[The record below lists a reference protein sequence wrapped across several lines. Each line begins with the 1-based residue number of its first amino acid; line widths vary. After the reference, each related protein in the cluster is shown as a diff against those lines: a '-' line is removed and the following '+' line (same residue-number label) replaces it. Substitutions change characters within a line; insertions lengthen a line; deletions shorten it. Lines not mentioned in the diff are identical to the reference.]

1 MSEPVPVDNI
11 KWVDQ
16 QVVDS
21 WTQENIIALNANDS
35 YSYIMECDLEIPESI
50 HNQTSDYPLC
60 PEQLTINQDMISPKS
75 WLAPFSI

>member
-35 YSYIMECDLEIPESI
+35 YSYIMELE
-50 HNQTSDYPLC
+50 
-60 PEQLTINQDMISPKS
+60 
-75 WLAPFSI
+75 